1 MEILASEEGETKQ
14 KTTIITKE
22 QQQQQ
27 KPPVRVFQC
36 FNIEIYDLV
45 GFGCAYLTVTDIISN
60 TDNIGTLVLIYFSYW
75 SYFDNS
81 QNLLELKIY
90 WQNRSLAKII
100 LTGNLVGGS

>member
-14 KTTIITKE
+14 KKKNTIITK

-27 KPPVRVFQC
+27 KPPVCVFQG

-45 GFGCAYLTVTDIISN
+45 GFGGVYLTVTDIISN
-60 TDNIGTLVLIYFSYW
+60 TDNIGTLVLIYFSYG

-81 QNLLELKIY
+81 QNLL
-90 WQNRSLAKII
+90 N
-100 LTGNLVGGS
+100 